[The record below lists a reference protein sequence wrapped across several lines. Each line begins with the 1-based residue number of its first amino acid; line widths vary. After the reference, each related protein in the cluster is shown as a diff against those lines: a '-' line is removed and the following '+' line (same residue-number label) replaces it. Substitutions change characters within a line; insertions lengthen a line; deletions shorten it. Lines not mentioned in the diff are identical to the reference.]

1 MKNSSKTLLFLFS
14 AILFFGCEDEEKNPF
29 PRSALTQG
37 AVLRTISYSSPAIVN
52 KNDVAGSDIVIEL
65 EADDFQNNTRFASMD
80 VYVSF
85 ADRFFD
91 KDGTTDTTLDD
102 EDISAGEELL
112 LSVPASEFTAAENG
126 KPRYTLTVNAQD
138 VVDLLGLGPNLD
150 RLDGGDIFRTR
161 VAMILE
167 DGSVFTSSNVGDNVT
182 GQFFASPF
190 RYEAD
195 VVCILATPPTG
206 EWTIAGQDSYGD
218 GWNGASIT
226 VNIDGESALEFVVDV
241 DENTESFTVPADAQ
255 SLNFVY
261 NAGSF
266 DGEVSFQITAPSGNV
281 VADVVPSPSAGE
293 INLNLCQE

>member
-102 EDISAGEELL
+102 EDISVGEELL

-182 GQFFASPF
+182 GQFFAAPF